1 MALFDMQK
9 ITLRSISKYLYQQ
22 LTGNFIGFLI
32 GVSATGL
39 VSHFFETRSFKNLWG
54 LTAKKTI
61 VDKDTFQALEWIISI
76 VIGFIAFEI
85 VTKVVKAQLE
95 KNFPTYKRIFFRW
108 IIRENVHVRL
118 RSANVA
124 FAEKRTIFFASVHQ
138 GVKQAFSRF
147 SSR

>member
-95 KNFPTYKRIFFRW
+95 KNFPTYKRNFFRW

-118 RSANVA
+118 RSANVS
-124 FAEKRTIFFASVHQ
+124 FADKRTMFFASVHQ
-138 GVKQAFSRF
+138 GVKQAFNRF

>member
-1 MALFDMQK
+1 MQK
-9 ITLRSISKYLYQQ
+9 ITLKSISQYLYQQ

-39 VSHFFETRSFKNLWG
+39 VSQFFETRSFKNLWG

-61 VDKDTFQALEWIISI
+61 VDKDTFHLLEWIISI
-76 VIGFIAFEI
+76 GIGFIAFEI
-85 VTKVVKAQLE
+85 VTKVIKAQLE
-95 KNFPTYKRIFFRW
+95 KNFPTYKRIFLRW
-108 IIRENVHVRL
+108 IIRENVHVKL

-124 FAEKRTIFFASVHQ
+124 FVEKRTIFFASVHQ
-138 GVKQAFSRF
+138 GVKQAFNRF